1 MQDKKKLI
9 LEAAIRCFARKGFN
23 ATSIQEI
30 VDELGMAKGSIYFY
44 FKSKDDLLISV
55 IEYYGEMLHSEMRE
69 HPGETILPPR
79 EKFAVQLER
88 QYRFV
93 HQHLDFMKMLL
104 KEPFTGLHPQIQQMI
119 FRLRAR
125 SQLWNA
131 SHLMA
136 IYGESAAPYLA
147 DASALV
153 SGMWTQYFEA
163 LLFGEQV
170 FDGRHLSRFIMRR
183 LDDLMNGMLRSGEA
197 PLFPPMDLAKLRGLA
212 GFKEENLTEELRMLA
227 AIESRI
233 DSPELPADLRTDLR
247 EALTLLKEMIEVPSS
262 GHRLLARGMLALL
275 RQNGPP
281 DLAETIDRLDG
292 LIGGMIA

>member
-44 FKSKDDLLISV
+44 FKSKDDLLVSV
-55 IEYYGEMLHSEMRE
+55 IDYYGEMLYLEMRE

-79 EKFAVQLER
+79 EKFAIQLER

-119 FRLRAR
+119 IRLRAR

-136 IYGESAAPYLA
+136 IYGETATLYLA
-147 DASALV
+147 DACALV
-153 SGMWTQYFEA
+153 SGMWSQYFEA
-163 LLFGEQV
+163 LLFGELV
-170 FDGRHLSRFIMRR
+170 FDGRQLSRFITRR
-183 LDDLMNGMLRSGEA
+183 LDDLVNGMLRSEET
-197 PLFPPMDLAKLRGLA
+197 PLLPPLDLVKLRCLA
-212 GFKEENLTEELRMLA
+212 GVTEEDLTEELRLLA
-227 AIESRI
+227 AIKSRI
-233 DSPELPADLRTDLR
+233 VSCEFSEVLRRDLN
-247 EALTLLKEMIEVPSS
+247 EALALLKEMIEMPSA

-275 RQNGPP
+275 KQNGPS

-292 LIGGMIA
+292 LIGSMEA